1 MAAGTARSRYLMG
14 GVFMADINKAM
25 DTLSEMLSSPE
36 GKQNIADI
44 MDSFTSGGSDFNDR
58 HESSFPGGMNMDY
71 MLKIKSA
78 MDELQNTNDRRSN
91 LLLALKPYLRSSR
104 YGKID
109 ETINLLKLARLPD
122 VIKSMRK

>member
-1 MAAGTARSRYLMG
+1 
-14 GVFMADINKAM
+14 
-25 DTLSEMLSSPE
+25 
-36 GKQNIADI
+36 
-44 MDSFTSGGSDFNDR
+44 
-58 HESSFPGGMNMDY
+58 MDY